1 MEKLRKHKK
10 MLLITSLITI
20 LPMLIGLLLWD
31 KLPNEIAT
39 HFDING
45 TPDGWSSKTFTVFG
59 LPSFLLICHLFSTA
73 ATLAD
78 PRRQQ
83 IGEKIFKLM
92 LWICPLITVF
102 LSVTVYG
109 HALGLKQNTTPL
121 GMILIGIIF
130 IVVGN
135 YLPKCRQNYTI
146 GIKVPWTL
154 HDEENWNHTHR
165 FAGKLWLLGGVCIL
179 ILSIWD
185 WGSLGI
191 TLGITVILALIP
203 TLYSFI
209 YYLKHR

>member
-31 KLPNEIAT
+31 KLPDEIAT

-59 LPSFLLICHLFSTA
+59 LPSFLLICHLFGTA
-73 ATLAD
+73 VTLAD

-109 HALGLKQNTTPL
+109 HTLGLKQNTTPL

>member
-31 KLPNEIAT
+31 KLPDEIAT

-59 LPSFLLICHLFSTA
+59 LPSFLLICHLFGTA
-73 ATLAD
+73 VTLTD

>member
-59 LPSFLLICHLFSTA
+59 LPSFLLICHLFGTA

-83 IGEKIFKLM
+83 IGEKIFKLI

-191 TLGITVILALIP
+191 TLGITVILAIIP
-203 TLYSFI
+203 ALYSFI